1 MTARAA
7 SAAKTRD
14 RVVRAACAV
23 YARDGFR
30 GATMQAVAHEAD
42 VSPAT
47 VLNHFDT
54 PDRLLAAA
62 LEHLTGELGLPDP
75 AEVRS
80 HRSLG
85 KRVGIVSRALATCF
99 ERGQEWYLVF
109 AHDRDHPVMKASNDE
124 FYRRVDALVRAALGQ
139 GLRDRETVTIVSTLL
154 GWQNF
159 ESLRGSGMSADAAG
173 DVIAEVVLGWLRS
186 RGRTV
191 R

>member
-7 SAAKTRD
+7 SAAKTRE
-14 RVVRAACAV
+14 RIVRAACAV

-30 GATMQAVAHEAD
+30 GATMQAVAHEAE

-54 PDRLLAAA
+54 PDELLAVT
-62 LEHLTGELGLPDP
+62 LEYLTTELGLPDP
-75 AEVRS
+75 AEVRA
-80 HRSLG
+80 HRTLAA
-85 KRVGIVSRALATCF
+85 RVPIVTRALATCF
-99 ERGQEWYLVF
+99 ERGEKWYLMF
-109 AHDRDHPVMKASNDE
+109 ARDRDHPVAKAANDE
-124 FYRRVDALVRAALGQ
+124 FYRKVDVLVRTALGP
-139 GLRDRETVTIVSTLL
+139 GLRDKETLIVVLTLV

-159 ESLRGSGMSADAAG
+159 QPLRAAGMTADAAG

-186 RGRTV
+186 RARSS

>member
-7 SAAKTRD
+7 SSAKTRE
-14 RVVRAACAV
+14 RIVRAACAV

-30 GATMQAVAHEAD
+30 NATMQAVAQEAD

-54 PDRLLAAA
+54 PDRLVAAA
-62 LEHLTGELGLPDP
+62 LEHLTGELGLPDL

-80 HRSLG
+80 HKALG
-85 KRVGIVSRALATCF
+85 KRVVTVTRALATCF
-99 ERGQEWYLVF
+99 ERGQRWYLVF
-109 AHDRDHPVMKASNDE
+109 AHDHDHPVMKASNDE
-124 FYRRVDALVRAALGQ
+124 FYRRVDALVRTALGP
-139 GLRDRETVTIVSTLL
+139 GLRDRETVTIVSTLI

-159 ESLRGSGMSADAAG
+159 QSLRAAGMTADAAG

-186 RGRTV
+186 RGRKV
-191 R
+191 P

>member
-7 SAAKTRD
+7 SAAKTRE
-14 RVVRAACAV
+14 RIVRAARAV

-54 PDRLLAAA
+54 PDALLAATLA
-62 LEHLTGELGLPDP
+62 HLTAELGLPDP
-75 AEVRS
+75 AEVRA
-80 HRSLG
+80 HEALAA
-85 KRVGIVSRALATCF
+85 RVTMVTRALATCF
-99 ERGQEWYLVF
+99 ERGEMWYQAF
-109 AHDRDHPVMKASNDE
+109 ARDRDHPVAQAANDE
-124 FYRRVDALVRAALGQ
+124 FYRKVDALVRAALGP
-139 GLRDRETVTIVSTLL
+139 GLRDRATITVVSTLI

-159 ESLRGSGMSADAAG
+159 QSLRATGMTADAAG

-186 RGRTV
+186 RTR
-191 R
+191 RAR